1 MAKAGKRLSGK
12 TEKALAEAEEIR
24 FAKKAKKRAKQEKRA
39 ERILADKARFQRSD
53 RKSISSIVGNRDAD
67 VSAPISKEPV
77 IPVAGIMPRKGMK
90 PLQSRIRQDLARNA
104 SFVLSL
110 AAGVFILMGMLV
122 AAKVAGAE
130 DALRAFGGNFMQAPQ
145 NLVPDIFRLVLL
157 MDTLFP
163 MLLGAGFAMLLSSVQ
178 ERGNRPLVRL
188 ALTAVLVGVL
198 ADFTE
203 NALVF
208 SGLQDNTVSP
218 FQIIFSILKYGMF
231 ALAAVLA
238 SVLVPIRGGM
248 GWLVKLF
255 LLFVFPFAAALS
267 ICKIGAINVFGI
279 EEKMITAFI
288 GVVFLVT
295 ILSLAIYAALLSE
308 DDKSEDQNA

>member
-39 ERILADKARFQRSD
+39 ERIRADKARFQRSD
-53 RKSISSIVGNRDAD
+53 RKSISSIVGNRDVD
-67 VSAPISKEPV
+67 VSVPVSKEPFL
-77 IPVAGIMPRKGMK
+77 PVSGIMPSKGMK
-90 PLQSRIRQDLARNA
+90 PFQSRIRQDLARNA
-104 SFVLSL
+104 SIVLSL

-130 DALRAFGGNFMQAPQ
+130 DALRAFGGNFLQAPQ
-145 NLVPDIFRLVLL
+145 NLVPDISRLVLL

-238 SVLVPIRGGM
+238 SALVPVRGVM
-248 GWLVKLF
+248 GWMVKLL

-308 DDKSEDQNA
+308 DDNSEDQNA